1 MIGQTQDH
9 ENRPEEERELSGL
22 GVQPLPT
29 HSFIIVLITAGGGA
43 EALTQP
49 RPPSPLSS
57 FPRFPISQTSHLLLS
72 PCPPIPLSPSLQS
85 PSSSRLLSSL
95 CPIFIFPT
103 KGLLCLSTLSSPPP
117 PLYPLPHFAPPPLP
131 RLSSTPPLP
140 PSSPP
145 PPPLSPS
152 YPALLHA
159 ESPTRPSPRRRA
171 GRAKARARA
180 RGNGAAAV
188 LRIRMPYT
196 ADGSLVPQ
204 PPWGWGKGPHMEG
217 QGVCMGGGEAE
228 TGLTCAA
235 AFRAPLRRRPPTPV
249 TMMATVA

>member
-117 PLYPLPHFAPPPLP
+117 PLYPLPLFAPPPLP

-145 PPPLSPS
+145 PPLYPPLTPL
-152 YPALLHA
+152 YF
-159 ESPTRPSPRRRA
+159 TPSPLLA
-171 GRAKARARA
+171 PLPEEGR
-180 RGNGAAAV
+180 
-188 LRIRMPYT
+188 
-196 ADGSLVPQ
+196 
-204 PPWGWGKGPHMEG
+204 EG
-217 QGVCMGGGEAE
+217 QRQGQGHEE
-228 TGLTCAA
+228 TGPPPSCGSGCLTPQMGPWYLSRHGAGV
-235 AFRAPLRRRPPTPV
+235 RAHIWRGRVCVWGGAKQKLV
-249 TMMATVA
+249 

>member
-95 CPIFIFPT
+95 CPLFIFPT

-117 PLYPLPHFAPPPLP
+117 PLYPLPLFAPPPLP

-145 PPPLSPS
+145 PPSIPLLPRSTSRRVPYSPLSPKKGGKGKGKGKG
-152 YPALLHA
+152 
-159 ESPTRPSPRRRA
+159 TRKRGRRRLA
-171 GRAKARARA
+171 DQDALHRRWVPGTS
-180 RGNGAAAV
+180 AA
-188 LRIRMPYT
+188 
-196 ADGSLVPQ
+196 
-204 PPWGWGKGPHMEG
+204 
-217 QGVCMGGGEAE
+217 MGLG
-228 TGLTCAA
+228 
-235 AFRAPLRRRPPTPV
+235 
-249 TMMATVA
+249 